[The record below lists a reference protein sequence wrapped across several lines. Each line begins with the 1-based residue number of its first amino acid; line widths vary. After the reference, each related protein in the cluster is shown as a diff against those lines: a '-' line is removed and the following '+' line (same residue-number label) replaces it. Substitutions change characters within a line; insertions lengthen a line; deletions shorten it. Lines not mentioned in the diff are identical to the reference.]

1 LRSRA
6 LREPP
11 ITASNP
17 ANLGSLPGTVKGLHL
32 MSTAQG
38 RFVSLFAAE
47 SAATRRSWVR
57 AGRCRR
63 AEIAAGLCALALLA
77 SFGAIACADPAPA
90 PSAPAESTAAAA
102 PVTDPAVAP
111 AIDHAPAA
119 SADKTPSPAAD
130 HTQSPPAE
138 HPAPAPV
145 DHSAATSAER
155 ARPSGSEHAQ
165 TQSAEHAAAL
175 SAEHAQTPSAD
186 HMQTAP
192 VERAQPATARAV
204 AVATPSPSTAFT
216 PPQTLNDIAAWLE
229 YRTRNHVASLPQ
241 EARIFYRRGLLMH
254 QSGSTEEAV
263 RIVRGA
269 AELDPD
275 FVSPRLTLASW
286 FLMQEPSQALLQY
299 AAVLELIRQ
308 NFNAQL
314 ALVANAA
321 FLVLQALF
329 LGLLVAALLVLW
341 VRNAEL
347 RHTWEENLNRSVSA
361 GAARVW
367 AWSFVILPFAVG
379 VGLALPAVVMLGM
392 AWPSLR
398 ARERAVFVMLV
409 ALLGVTPWVA
419 SSLDRLA
426 VPLSHEQ
433 GPFYGTAALA
443 TEPYSA
449 ERHREL
455 LALAQQHP
463 DNPFVEFGLGWEARR
478 GGDLQLAETAYRR
491 ALELWPNNDRVMNNL
506 GNTLAALGRQ
516 DEALALYQKAYGV
529 NPMNSAAYFNAS
541 QIFTQRY
548 EYRAATDAL
557 SRASALNFDLVKNYQ
572 SQAANDGLLPLADEW
587 LAPRTFWEALS
598 TLPPSHFDRM
608 KLPPTWRTRIECSG
622 WAFSIIAVVLAL
634 LSVGFGVLQNRS
646 MPLRP
651 CSNCSRVVCR
661 RCAQRRRE
669 TALCAACA
677 AVESRAET
685 PDFARVLLLQHRRSL
700 AHRQD
705 MLRTAVATL
714 IPGYGLLA
722 LNRLLLPL
730 VLLIGSAGLASAWF
744 GLGAP
749 FSFEPR
755 LALSGSEFPVPVIVG
770 LWIAIYAVSILG
782 YFSAVVRLRAQT
794 ALLDA
799 PVRSR
804 ATQSTRRANAAAA

>member
-1 LRSRA
+1 
-6 LREPP
+6 
-11 ITASNP
+11 
-17 ANLGSLPGTVKGLHL
+17 

-47 SAATRRSWVR
+47 SAATRRRIARAVR
-57 AGRCRR
+57 RRR
-63 AEIAAGLCALALLA
+63 AEIAGGVCVLALLA
-77 SFGAIACADPAPA
+77 SLGAVAYGDPT
-90 PSAPAESTAAAA
+90 PSAPAESTSAAA
-102 PVTDPAVAP
+102 PATEPAVAP
-111 AIDHAPAA
+111 AIEHAPDTSAA
-119 SADKTPSPAAD
+119 KTPSPAAD
-130 HTQSPPAE
+130 HVQNPPAE
-138 HPAPAPV
+138 HPAPASA
-145 DHSAATSAER
+145 DHVPAPSLEPARPPASEPARPAASEHVQTQRIEHAATS
-155 ARPSGSEHAQ
+155 SVEHAQ
-165 TQSAEHAAAL
+165 AVST
-175 SAEHAQTPSAD
+175 
-186 HMQTAP
+186 
-192 VERAQPATARAV
+192 ERAQAASSEHVLAAPTERTQPSTARASAGV
-204 AVATPSPSTAFT
+204 TPSPSTAFT

-263 RIVRGA
+263 RLVRGA

-379 VGLALPAVVMLGM
+379 IGLALPAVVMLGM

-409 ALLGVTPWVA
+409 ALLGVTPWVT

-622 WAFSIIAVVLAL
+622 WTFSIIAVVLAL

-651 CSNCSRVVCR
+651 CSNCNRVVCR

-677 AVESRAET
+677 AVESRAES

-700 AHRQD
+700 VHRQD
-705 MLRTAVATL
+705 MLRTAIATL

-730 VLLIGSAGLASAWF
+730 LLLIGSAGLTSAWF

-755 LALSGSEFPVPVIVG
+755 LALSGSEVPVPVIVG

-782 YFSAVVRLRAQT
+782 YFSAVVRLRAQA